1 MDTLVIF
8 PDLGADANDQ
18 TYYVDGV
25 YITGATIA
33 QPAPTY
39 DSVTMGGRRGHVS
52 KRSV

>member
-25 YITGATIA
+25 SITGATIA
-33 QPAPTY
+33 QPAPTM
-39 DSVTMGGRRGHVS
+39 TR
-52 KRSV
+52 